1 MAESQRPRRKTREGR
16 VISDSM
22 QKTVV
27 VAVER
32 RVAHPVYR
40 RIATRTTKHKAHD
53 EESTCRVGDR
63 VRIMETRPLSAGKCW
78 RVIEILERA
87 Q

>member
-1 MAESQRPRRKTREGR
+1 MADTERPRRKTREGR
-16 VISDSM
+16 VVSDRM
-22 QKTVV
+22 DKTIV

-53 EESTCRVGDR
+53 EENTCRVGDR
-63 VRIMETRPLSAGKCW
+63 VRIMETRPLSAEKCW
-78 RVIEILERA
+78 RVIEVLERA
-87 Q
+87 K

>member
-1 MAESQRPRRKTREGR
+1 MADNDRPRRKVREGR
-16 VISDSM
+16 VVSDRM
-22 QKTVV
+22 DKTVV

-32 RVAHPVYR
+32 RVAHATYR

-53 EESTCRVGDR
+53 SENACRIGDR
-63 VRIMETRPLSAGKCW
+63 VRIMETRPLSAEKSW